1 MTWDLESG
9 ISFNQVHGPRR
20 CLIPMRIPAAPG
32 SLQFTQAVVQ
42 NFDALQMTVTAL
54 KQPFRD

>member
-1 MTWDLESG
+1 MSDTRWQFL
-9 ISFNQVHGPRR
+9 
-20 CLIPMRIPAAPG
+20 LTPG

-42 NFDALQMTVTAL
+42 NFNALQVTVTAL